1 MTVVSELTKKEVIE
15 VIRWD
20 PWGDL
25 ASLHNTMD
33 RVFGEAY
40 GQSSRSPQERPS
52 LHLPVNVRETD
63 TDYRIEAPVPGFKPD
78 DIEITFADGMLTLKA
93 QHGDSRP
100 KEGTYV
106 RREVV
111 QGNLVR
117 QIGLPAQVQDSDI
130 KASIENGFLEV
141 VVPKA
146 PQAQPKRIAVSG
158 TGESKQLT

>member
-1 MTVVSELTKKEVIE
+1 M
-15 VIRWD
+15 IRWD

-25 ASLHNTMD
+25 ASLHNAMD
-33 RVFGEAY
+33 RVFGDAV

-63 TDYRIEAPVPGFKPD
+63 NDYRIEAPVPGFRSE
-78 DIEITFADGMLTLKA
+78 DIEVTFADGILTIRA
-93 QHGDSRP
+93 QHADSAP

-106 RREVV
+106 RRELI
-111 QGNLVR
+111 QGNYVR
-117 QIGLPAQVQDSDI
+117 QVGLPAQVQDSDI

>member
-1 MTVVSELTKKEVIE
+1 M
-15 VIRWD
+15 IRWD

-40 GQSSRSPQERPS
+40 GQSGRAAQERPT
-52 LHLPVNVRETD
+52 LHLPVNIKETES
-63 TDYRIEAPVPGFKPD
+63 DYRIEAPVPGFAPEE
-78 DIEITFADGMLTLKA
+78 IEVTVSDGTLTIQA
-93 QHGDSRP
+93 QHAHEGAAE
-100 KEGTYV
+100 EGTYV

-111 QGNLVR
+111 RGNLMR
-117 QIGLPAQVQDSDI
+117 QIGLPSQVQDSEI
-130 KASIENGFLEV
+130 KANVEKGFLEV
-141 VVPKA
+141 VVPKE